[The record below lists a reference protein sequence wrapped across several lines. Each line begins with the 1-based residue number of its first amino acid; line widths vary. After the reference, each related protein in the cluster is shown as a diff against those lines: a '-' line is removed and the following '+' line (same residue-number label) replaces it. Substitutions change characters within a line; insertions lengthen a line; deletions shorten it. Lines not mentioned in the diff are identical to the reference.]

1 MKIISFRTTLGVL
14 FALIL
19 LIEILLCSSFGISRE
34 EQIIRLFPSG
44 RSFSR
49 RLLLNIPQAASVS
62 VSVSSSGSTTP
73 STRAKKD
80 QPKKAVESS
89 LRKAPPSVANP
100 TQNK

>member
-1 MKIISFRTTLGVL
+1 MKIISFRTTLSAL

-19 LIEILLCSSFGISRE
+19 LIEILLCSSFCLCHE
-34 EQIIRLFPSG
+34 EQIIHVFPSRE

-49 RLLLNIPQAASVS
+49 RLLLNVPQAASVS
-62 VSVSSSGSTTP
+62 VRSTSTTLG
-73 STRAKKD
+73 TRAMED